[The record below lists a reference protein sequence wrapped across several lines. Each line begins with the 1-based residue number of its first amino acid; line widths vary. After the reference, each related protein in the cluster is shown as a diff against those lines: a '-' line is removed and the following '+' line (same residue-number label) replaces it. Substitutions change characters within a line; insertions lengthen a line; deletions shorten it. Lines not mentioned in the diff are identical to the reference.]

1 MRLAS
6 SASTIALRES
16 LKAAWKSVDQP
27 SECTSPFLPS
37 GEPRL
42 KHPELPL
49 AGVELHVHAERD
61 RRHPLPVA
69 ERQPVDRRAPE
80 RNQDV
85 LEDLGQLER
94 VPVEALLR
102 VHA

>member
-1 MRLAS
+1 MRLTS

-16 LKAAWKSVDQP
+16 LKAAWKRLDQP
-27 SECTSPFLPS
+27 SECTGPFLPS
-37 GEPRL
+37 HEPRL
-42 KHPELPL
+42 KHPELPRT
-49 AGVELHVHAERD
+49 GVQLHFHTERH

-80 RNQDV
+80 RDQDV

-94 VPVEALLR
+94 VRVEAL
-102 VHA
+102 